1 MLYVIEKWLKWPY
14 DTKIE
19 QKFSIFCNFSGMY
32 STWEEK
38 IIKSGG
44 GADRGD
50 LGTTDSLGRIFKLFK
65 FLSNKMFTVLYEK
78 FQSYVF

>member
-1 MLYVIEKWLKWPY
+1 
-14 DTKIE
+14 
-19 QKFSIFCNFSGMY
+19 MY

-65 FLSNKMFTVLYEK
+65 FLANKMFTVLYEK

>member
-1 MLYVIEKWLKWPY
+1 
-14 DTKIE
+14 
-19 QKFSIFCNFSGMY
+19 MY